1 MKDMRNIDNLDK
13 KSGLL
18 EGERVYLIPIEEQH
32 LDVYYDKLSTSS
44 VDSIRNTGSKI
55 MITKAGLRGYL
66 SSISGNSSR
75 LDCFIVSKENDE
87 IVGEVVVNNIDW
99 QNRSAN
105 TRIAI
110 YQEKDYNKK
119 YGTEGLSIAL
129 SYAFGMY
136 NLHRIELQVYSFNE
150 RAIHVYE
157 KMGFKREGVLRDCLF
172 FENQY
177 HDAIVMSI
185 LETEF
190 KR

>member
-1 MKDMRNIDNLDK
+1 M
-13 KSGLL
+13 
-18 EGERVYLIPIEEQH
+18 
-32 LDVYYDKLSTSS
+32 YYDKLSHSS
-44 VDSIRNTGSKI
+44 ADSIRNTGTKI
-55 MITKAGLRGYL
+55 IITKAGLRGYL
-66 SSISGNSSR
+66 SSISNNSSR

-87 IVGEVVVNNIDW
+87 IVGEVVINSIDW
-99 QNRSAN
+99 QNRSAS

-119 YGTEGLSIAL
+119 YGTEGLQIAL

-157 KMGFKREGVLRDCLF
+157 KIGFKKEGVLRDALY
-172 FENQY
+172 FENKY

-185 LETEF
+185 LVKEF
-190 KR
+190 KK